1 MTARQSH
8 PTRRGL
14 PALLAALLLLPFAA
28 AGGTA
33 RGGWINLGTGGI
45 VDGQVEGMESQG
57 NPVSGAVRT
66 IAPHPTN
73 PDVLWIGAVN
83 GGLWRTSNATAS
95 FPVWTPLG
103 DRLSSTSIGA
113 LAIDVADPL
122 ANTLVAG
129 FGRASSLGRTGG
141 FRDGVVRS
149 VDGGATWTAIGG
161 STLAG
166 ANVSGLVAN
175 GGTILAAVNTA
186 DTFSFDVT
194 GVYRSTD
201 GGATFAHLPSTGSG
215 LPQGVS
221 YDIRMNPLDPSDV
234 VTSIALGPGANGI
247 WRSHDGGGT
256 WGKISDAAVD
266 AAFGASTSNVKL
278 SFGSAGQVYA
288 GVVNS
293 GRVDGLFRLG
303 AGDTSWQA
311 LDLPET
317 NEPGGNVGLNPRGG
331 KGPATGTP
339 AEIAGGQ
346 GWIHFSLVADPA
358 DANIVYVGGDRQP
371 GPGEGGIEDWPNSL
385 GAENYSGRLF
395 RIDASAAA
403 GAQASPLTHR
413 GGSSGNTSTLSNSSP
428 HADSRVLAFDAAG
441 RLLEGD
447 DGGIYLRTM
456 PRTDNAGDWS
466 SLNGSLVA
474 TEYHSV
480 AWDHVAGVF
489 IGGTQDVGTP
499 EHLAAGSTVLR
510 TVTQGDG
517 GKVAVQDLGDGTSLR
532 YSSYYSLYGLQVRHV
547 DAANVVLE
555 SQYVATDGIPD
566 EERQFYTPIAVDPR
580 NGQLFAGGET
590 NVWVSSDY
598 GDTFTAIADSSDAP
612 VAVIAAGDAGSPG
625 SLWVGRG
632 DHLRYDTTLSG
643 CLEFRGSALDA
654 LRVVDGYGGTQVVDL
669 AVDPADQRRLAATD
683 ITSVRFTDDGGA
695 TFADITGDLF
705 ALGGR
710 DVWSLELL
718 HQDGVDVVFAGL
730 RSGGVWFTRSTSGL
744 GRWFALGDIAGAP
757 VRDLDYDVTD
767 DILLAGLQGRGAW
780 TFANVSFVAVP
791 EPGTLLAAGTALATL
806 LGCRRGFRTVHRRD
820 GRRA

>member
-1 MTARQSH
+1 MNVSPKPQAH
-8 PTRRGL
+8 RGL
-14 PALLAALLLLPFAA
+14 RALVAVILLAH
-28 AGGTA
+28 AGRTA
-33 RGGWINLGTGGI
+33 YGEWVNLGTGGI
-45 VDGQVEGMESQG
+45 VGGQVEGMESQG
-57 NPVSGAVRT
+57 NPVSGAVRA

-73 PDVLWIGAVN
+73 PDVLWLGAVN
-83 GGLWRTSNATAS
+83 GGIWRTSNATAPV
-95 FPVWTPLG
+95 PVWTPLG
-103 DRLSSTSIGA
+103 DQLSSLSIGA
-113 LAIDVADPL
+113 LAIDVDDPL
-122 ANTLVAG
+122 GNTLLAG
-129 FGRASSLGRTGG
+129 FGRASSLSRTGG

-149 VDGGATWTAIGG
+149 VDGGATWAALGG
-161 STLAG
+161 LTLTG
-166 ANVSGLVAN
+166 ANVSGIVAN
-175 GGTILAAVNTA
+175 GDTILVAVNTA
-186 DTFSFDVT
+186 DTFSFGVT
-194 GVYRSTD
+194 GIYRSAD
-201 GGATFAHLPSTGSG
+201 GGATFAHLPSTVGSG
-215 LPQGVS
+215 LPTGVS
-221 YDIRMNPLDPSDV
+221 YDIRMNPLDPSDI
-234 VTSIALGPGANGI
+234 VTSIALGPAANGI

-266 AAFGASTSNVKL
+266 ATFGASTSNVKL
-278 SFGSAGQVYA
+278 SFGNAGQVYA

-311 LDLPET
+311 LDLPVT
-317 NEPGGNVGLNPRGG
+317 TEPGGSVGLNPDSDEE
-331 KGPATGTP
+331 PATAPP

-346 GWIHFSLVADPA
+346 GSLHFSLVADPV
-358 DANIVYVGGDRQP
+358 DANVVYVGGDRQP

-395 RIDASAAA
+395 RIDAAAAA

-428 HADSRVLAFDAAG
+428 HADSRALAFDAAG
-441 RLLEGD
+441 RLLEAD

-499 EHLAAGSTVLR
+499 EQLAANSTVLR

-517 GKVAVQDLGDGTSLR
+517 GEVAVQDLGDGTSLR
-532 YSSYYSLYGLQVRHV
+532 YSSYYSLYGLQVRHI
-547 DAANVVLE
+547 DAANVVLG

-580 NGQLFAGGET
+580 NGQLFAGGKT
-590 NVWVSSDY
+590 NVWVSSDH

-612 VAVIAAGDAGSPG
+612 VSVIAAGDAGSPG

-643 CLEFRGSALDA
+643 CLEFRASAVDA
-654 LRVVDGYGGTQVVDL
+654 ITVVNGYGGTQVVDL
-669 AVDPADQRRLAATD
+669 AVDPSDQRRLVATD
-683 ITSVRFTDDGGA
+683 ITSVRFTQDGGA

-705 ALGGR
+705 SFGGR
-710 DVWSLELL
+710 EVWSLELL
-718 HQDGVDVVFAGL
+718 HEDGVDVVFAGL

-744 GRWFALGDIAGAP
+744 GHWFALGGIAGAP
-757 VRDLDYDVTD
+757 VRDLDYDPTD

-780 TFANVSFVAVP
+780 AYDGVSLVVVP
-791 EPGTLLAAGTALATL
+791 EPGTLLAAGAAMATML
-806 LGCRRGFRTVHRRD
+806 VCRRGKHSARRGD
-820 GRRA
+820 GRRG